1 MAGFEEFQ
9 KYCEKWTNKSLQSDL
24 KNFMQQFL
32 GTEAQKVISRT
43 KSRTPVDTGA
53 LKASWQIGKIEI
65 TNNKYSVDILN
76 NMDYASFVEYGTVER
91 NWKYKDGVFMLT
103 KSINEVEQK
112 IHQDF
117 DKQFTRFL
125 KSKGINE

>member
-1 MAGFEEFQ
+1 
-9 KYCEKWTNKSLQSDL
+9 
-24 KNFMQQFL
+24 
-32 GTEAQKVISRT
+32 
-43 KSRTPVDTGA
+43 
-53 LKASWQIGKIEI
+53 
-65 TNNKYSVDILN
+65 
-76 NMDYASFVEYGTVER
+76 MDYASFVEYGTVER

>member
-9 KYCEKWTNKSLQSDL
+9 KYCETWTDKSLQSDL
-24 KNFMQQFL
+24 KDFMQDFL
-32 GTEAQKVISRT
+32 GSEAQKVIGRT
-43 KSRTPVDTGA
+43 KNRTPVDTGA
-53 LKASWQIGKIEI
+53 LKASWQLGKIKVS
-65 TNNKYSVDILN
+65 NNVYSVEILN

-103 KSINEVEQK
+103 ISLNEVEQN

-125 KSKGINE
+125 KNKGIG